1 MILSYTVPESGEGRT
16 VYSILRREFDA
27 SAALVRRLKQCGG
40 VFVDGVPAYTVRRLV
55 PGEVVTADIS
65 AAEPPCDIEPED
77 GPPDVIYEDDGLIAV
92 NKPAG
97 MIVHPSR
104 ARFTGTQANYV
115 AGYLLKNGEAP
126 VCHAVNRIDR
136 DTSGVVLYSKNSY
149 MKARASASLAS
160 GGAHK
165 EYLALVCGAPPEAA
179 GTIDLPIKRLTEG
192 DMFRAVAPDGQ
203 RAVTHYELLGTAQ
216 TAYGAVSL
224 LRFRLETGR
233 THQIRV
239 HCLALGM
246 PILGDGL
253 YSSDESKALST
264 QLGLTAQQLHAH
276 RLSFTEP
283 LSGRALNLTAE
294 IVRADMK
301 DIIETLGFGY

>member
-1 MILSYTVPESGEGRT
+1 MILSYTVPESGEGRK

-40 VFVDGVPAYTVRRLV
+40 VCVNGQPAYTIHRLS
-55 PGEVVTADIS
+55 PGDVVTADIS
-65 AAEPPCDIEPED
+65 AAEPPCDIAPED
-77 GPPDVIYEDDGLIAV
+77 GPLDIIYEDDGLIAV

-97 MIVHPSR
+97 IIVHPSR
-104 ARFTGTQANYV
+104 ARFTGTEANYV
-115 AGYLLKNGEAP
+115 AGYLLKKGEPP

-136 DTSGVVLYSKNSY
+136 DTSGVVLYSKSSY
-149 MKARASASLAS
+149 MKARASRALADS
-160 GGAHK
+160 GRK
-165 EYLALVCGAPPEAA
+165 EYLALVCGVPPESS

-203 RAVTHYELLGTAQ
+203 RAVTHYELLGTAK
-216 TAYGAVSL
+216 AAGGDVSL

-246 PILGDGL
+246 PVLGDGL
-253 YSSDESKALST
+253 YHSEESRSLSSA
-264 QLGLTAQQLHAH
+264 LGLTAQQLHAH
-276 RLSFTEP
+276 RLGFTEP
-283 LSGRALNLTAE
+283 LSGRALDLTAE
-294 IVRADMK
+294 ITRKDME